1 MIIHEDL
8 PPEVSKVHKIIEA
21 LVGHF
26 RNKGRHI
33 KFRGDH
39 AILEGKIM
47 DFAEAQA
54 LMTEH
59 APKPLE

>member
-1 MIIHEDL
+1 MRI
-8 PPEVSKVHKIIEA
+8 SKVHKIIGA

-33 KFRGDH
+33 KFRHDH
-39 AILEGKIM
+39 VILEVKII

-54 LMTEH
+54 LMKEH